1 MLTIMR
7 RTLTILLL
15 AALPISFALGTSAV
29 VAPAADRVEEDWQLV
44 ISTPD
49 PSTNSPQITMTMKP
63 GNDTSYP
70 NMIFNVN
77 YQDYP
82 SFTSG
87 GLQMKVWQ
95 GNQVAAS
102 SSQGSGQLQTNN
114 ETITWTQ
121 RMSLSGGNLNFKILS
136 GNSTTWSIFG
146 MADTDLAAGASA
158 PASLSSLVDY
168 NPDTSV
174 AKSGVTFASGCV
186 ASMTLL
192 QVRYYQGSTLLST
205 DNIAR
210 NVSINR

>member
-1 MLTIMR
+1 MR
-7 RTLTILLL
+7 RTFTILLL

-63 GNDTSYP
+63 GNDASYP

-82 SFTSG
+82 SFISG

-102 SSQGSGQLQTNN
+102 STQGSGQLQTNN

-136 GNSTTWSIFG
+136 GNSTTWSTFWHGGHRPRRRHQRPGIAQLPRQLQSRFIRG
-146 MADTDLAAGASA
+146 EVGRNLRVRLRDLDDPA
-158 PASLSSLVDY
+158 PGPVLPGLDAPFHRQQPSY
-168 NPDTSV
+168 CEH
-174 AKSGVTFASGCV
+174 F
-186 ASMTLL
+186 
-192 QVRYYQGSTLLST
+192 
-205 DNIAR
+205 
-210 NVSINR
+210 